1 MSTQH
6 TVYATK
12 LCDPLSKW
20 VKRKSRKLP
29 SEWLSAALMLLWL
42 DLEPARKI
50 LRPLYAPTHRGIPP
64 YDPVCMLRALLLMTI
79 LKFESIQK
87 WATKLKTYPRLAR
100 IAGFHPDSTPVAGT
114 FYLFID
120 RLEDGEYHKPCE
132 HRVKKS
138 SLRKGKHMRNLPNE
152 KQQRHEDTKQDV
164 SQNDSVTQALKEQL
178 QQTAC
183 QPRDKDISQR
193 LSDILIQCA
202 VIPSAQRGLLGDTQK
217 LTIAGDGSALCSGAN
232 PNGKPTCNCRKQ
244 GIFSCDHDRFYT
256 DPTANWGYD
265 SYRDCYYFG
274 HTFYQYVVSTQGH
287 DLPIHVGIGPASE
300 TDFTLSLKNIDK
312 LTKAFKENGLDWQII
327 HAIYDAG
334 HDALGIY
341 EYLNDAGITPIIAL
355 NHRGAPPPCGTTKE
369 VNKEGIP
376 ICPAGMPYRRHTHI
390 QKKHRIVFN
399 CPVKRPTHRKGQH
412 MWIAHTHECPLDV
425 LCQPSTKMGP
435 IVYVNTKDN
444 PRLYPKISRKS
455 KQFKKLMNLRSGC
468 ERSNSVK
475 KVTYKLGRRV
485 CRNATHFLVRLY
497 LVSIVE
503 HAGVWLSNELQKV
516 GDNTK
521 KLIKDI
527 RKRL

>member
-1 MSTQH
+1 
-6 TVYATK
+6 
-12 LCDPLSKW
+12 
-20 VKRKSRKLP
+20 
-29 SEWLSAALMLLWL
+29 
-42 DLEPARKI
+42 
-50 LRPLYAPTHRGIPP
+50 
-64 YDPVCMLRALLLMTI
+64 MLRALLLMVM
-79 LKFESIQK
+79 LRVESIPQ
-87 WATKLKTYPRLAR
+87 WAAKLKTYPRLAR
-100 IAGFHPDSTPVAGT
+100 IAGFSPNNVPVAGT

-152 KQQRHEDTKQDV
+152 KQQRLEDTKQDV

-217 LTIAGDGSALCSGAN
+217 LTIAGDGSALRSGAN
-232 PNGKPTCNCRKQ
+232 SNGKPTCNCRKQ

-265 SYRDCYYFG
+265 SYRACYYFG
-274 HTFYQYVVSTQGH
+274 HTFYQHVVSTQGH

-300 TDFTLSLKNIDK
+300 TDFTLSLNNLDK
-312 LTKAFKENGLDWQII
+312 LTKAFKENGLDWQIQ

-341 EYLNDAGITPIIAL
+341 EYLVDAQITPVIAL
-355 NHRGAPPPCGTTKE
+355 NPRSSEHPNPTGTAKQ
-369 VNKEGIP
+369 VSAEGIP
-376 ICPAGMPYRRHTHI
+376 LCPAAKPMRRIGHNA
-390 QKKHRIVFN
+390 KRHRIYYN
-399 CPVKRPTHRKGQH
+399 CPVKRPTHRNGKY
-412 MWIAHTHECPLDV
+412 MMLTHAKECPLET

-435 IVYVNTKDN
+435 VVYVNTADN
-444 PRLYPKISRKS
+444 PRLYPPISRKS

-468 ERSNSVK
+468 ERSNSLK
-475 KVTYKLGRRV
+475 KVAYKLGRRG

-503 HAGVWLSNELQKV
+503 HALVWLKDEYNKV
-516 GDNTK
+516 EGNPK
-521 KLIKDI
+521 KLIKLL